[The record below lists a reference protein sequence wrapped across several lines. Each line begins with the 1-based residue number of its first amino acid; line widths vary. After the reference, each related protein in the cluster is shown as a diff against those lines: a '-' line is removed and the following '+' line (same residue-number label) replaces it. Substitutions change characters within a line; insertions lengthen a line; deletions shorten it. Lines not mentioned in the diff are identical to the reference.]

1 MLRTDIGKYRVPEG
15 MGDRLGSGYSGDVA
29 VEKIESRERPA
40 SQPEKQIVTT
50 RKQP

>member
-29 VEKIESRERPA
+29 VEKVEGRERPA
-40 SQPEKQIVTT
+40 SEPEEYVVA
-50 RKQP
+50 PGE